1 MLCCHCK
8 KNQATKSREGVSD
21 GGEKRTSYYCPECYE
36 KLFISLDFSTL
47 KKAEGACP
55 YCGTTAEDFT
65 RTGLVGCARCYSTL
79 APAVLPAVVRMQ
91 GGETHRG
98 KRSRNTDER
107 AEMIKRRDFLKNR
120 VEELLKE
127 KRFGIATGYVEEL
140 KELNRKLYEEDCEV

>member
-8 KNQATKSREGVSD
+8 KNQATKSRESMSD

-36 KLFISLDFSTL
+36 KLFISLDFSTS
-47 KKAEGACP
+47 KTIAANACP
-55 YCGTTAEDFT
+55 YCGTTAEDFS
-65 RTGLVGCARCYSTL
+65 RTGLVGCAHCYSAL

-91 GGETHRG
+91 GGEAHRG
-98 KRSRNTDER
+98 KREKNTDER

-127 KRFGIATGYVEEL
+127 KRYVIARGYAAEL
-140 KELNRKLYEEDCEV
+140 KELNKKLYGEDGE